1 MGEESLSILNTIKKL
16 IGLDKDYGAFDLDLV
31 VAINSSFTILR
42 QLGVGPTYEYSIS
55 GPEETWSDFFA
66 DSKQISLAKSYIYLR
81 AKLLFDPSASSSL
94 LDAIKQQ
101 ISEFEWRLTVQAETE
116 TDTENPD
123 PGPIEGTSDHSKLF
137 NRDLPDQHP
146 IGAITGLETEL
157 DTIPRAMTQEELLDI
172 LNGEGGGT
180 VGLAGDLFEWRR
192 SKNSL
197 GENQS

>member
-31 VAINSSFTILR
+31 IAINSSFTILR
-42 QLGVGPTYEYSIS
+42 QLGVGPTYEYRIN
-55 GPEETWSDFFA
+55 GPDETWSDFFA
-66 DSKQISLAKSYIYLR
+66 DAKQISLAKSYIYLR
-81 AKLLFDPSASSSL
+81 TKLLFDPPASSSL

-116 TDTENPD
+116 TDSDD
-123 PGPIEGTSDHSKLF
+123 PSGSRFDHSKLI

-172 LNGEGGGT
+172 LNGEGGGKL
-180 VGLAGDLFEWRR
+180 GLAGDLFKSRR

-197 GENQS
+197 GKDQS

>member
-31 VAINSSFTILR
+31 IAINSSFTILR
-42 QLGVGPTYEYSIS
+42 QLGVGPTYEYRIN
-55 GPEETWSDFFA
+55 GPDETWSDFFA
-66 DSKQISLAKSYIYLR
+66 DAKQISLAKSYIYLR
-81 AKLLFDPSASSSL
+81 SKLLFDPPASGSL

-116 TDTENPD
+116 TDTKNPD
-123 PGPIEGTSDHSKLF
+123 PGPIEGSSDHSKLF

-172 LNGEGGGT
+172 LNGEGGGKL
-180 VGLAGDLFEWRR
+180 GLAGDLFKSRG

-197 GENQS
+197 GKDQS

>member
-42 QLGVGPTYEYSIS
+42 QLGVGPTYEYTIS
-55 GPEETWSDFFA
+55 GPDETWSDFFA
-66 DSKQISLAKSYIYLR
+66 NAKQISLAKSYIYLR
-81 AKLLFDPSASSSL
+81 ARLLFDPPASGPL
-94 LDAIKQQ
+94 LDAIKQE
-101 ISEFEWRLTVQAETE
+101 ISEFEWRLTIQAETE
-116 TDTENPD
+116 TDSVNPD
-123 PGPIEGTSDHSKLF
+123 EPIKGTSDHSQLF

-157 DTIPRAMTQEELLDI
+157 GTIPRAMTQEELLDI
-172 LNGEGGGT
+172 LNSEGGGT
-180 VGLAGDLFEWRR
+180 LGLAGDLFKSRR

-197 GENQS
+197 GENQG

>member
-16 IGLDKDYGAFDLDLV
+16 IGLDKDYGAFDLDLI

-55 GPEETWSDFFA
+55 GPDETWSDFFA
-66 DSKQISLAKSYIYLR
+66 DAKQISLAKSYIYLR
-81 AKLLFDPSASSSL
+81 SKLLFDPPASGSL
-94 LDAIKQQ
+94 LDAMKQQ
-101 ISEFEWRLTVQAETE
+101 ILEFEWRLTVQAETE
-116 TDTENPD
+116 LDSDD
-123 PGPIEGTSDHSKLF
+123 PSGSRFDHSKLI

-172 LNGEGGGT
+172 LNGEGGGKI
-180 VGLAGDLFEWRR
+180 GFSRDLFKSRR
-192 SKNSL
+192 SKDSL
-197 GENQS
+197 GKD

>member
-16 IGLDKDYGAFDLDLV
+16 IGLDKDYGAFDLDLI

-55 GPEETWSDFFA
+55 GPDETWSDFFTDA
-66 DSKQISLAKSYIYLR
+66 KQISLAKSYIYLR
-81 AKLLFDPSASSSL
+81 SKLLFDPPASGSL

-116 TDTENPD
+116 LDSDD
-123 PGPIEGTSDHSKLF
+123 PSGSRFDHSKLI

-172 LNGEGGGT
+172 LNGEGGGNL
-180 VGLAGDLFEWRR
+180 GLAGDLFKSRR
-192 SKNSL
+192 GKNFL
-197 GENQS
+197 GKDQS

>member
-16 IGLDKDYGAFDLDLV
+16 IGLDKDYGAFDLDLI

-55 GPEETWSDFFA
+55 GPDETWSDFFA
-66 DSKQISLAKSYIYLR
+66 DAKQISLAKSYIYLR
-81 AKLLFDPSASSSL
+81 SKLLFDPPASGSL
-94 LDAIKQQ
+94 LDAMKQQ
-101 ISEFEWRLTVQAETE
+101 ISEFEWRLIVQAETE
-116 TDTENPD
+116 LDSDD
-123 PGPIEGTSDHSKLF
+123 PSGSRFDHSKLI

-172 LNGEGGGT
+172 LNGEGGGKI
-180 VGLAGDLFEWRR
+180 GLARDLFKSRR
-192 SKNSL
+192 SKDSL
-197 GENQS
+197 GKD